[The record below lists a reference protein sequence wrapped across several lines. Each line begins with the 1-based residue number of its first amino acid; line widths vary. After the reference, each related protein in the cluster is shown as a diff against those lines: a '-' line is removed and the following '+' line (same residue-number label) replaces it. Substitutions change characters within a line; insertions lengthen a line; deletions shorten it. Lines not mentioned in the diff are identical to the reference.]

1 MLPILCVRL
10 TMKVKVGI
18 PESFK
23 VGWYPLKKTGSSH
36 LNSFWYR
43 CLKKNYEMC
52 SDWRW
57 RDFVLN
63 FAVCSADF
71 HSRKRIH
78 DLVSITRIAFKD

>member
-1 MLPILCVRL
+1 MIHRGL
-10 TMKVKVGI
+10 TLNADKRQQI
-18 PESFK
+18 A
-23 VGWYPLKKTGSSH
+23 KTIISICL